1 MAGAHLAG
9 SEDLEVGGRWV
20 VEEESRVFQ
29 VGDPGVPE
37 GRVAVETLALG
48 EVVGGVF
55 GVGGLVVGGGFEVGG
70 GDVAGEDVA
79 G

>member
-9 SEDLEVGGRWV
+9 SEDLEVIGRWV

-29 VGDPGVPE
+29 VGDAGVPE

-55 GVGGLVVGGGFEVGG
+55 GVGGGLVVGGGFEVGR
-70 GDVAGEDVA
+70 
-79 G
+79 